1 MHNDQVT
8 GLLIWQK
15 KMKELKGGQMD
26 LPVQAI
32 ELLEEGRITID
43 THPDFIKGLA
53 TRALMDFAVTIYNAD
68 WLIIENSTDQPF
80 ITSDNPVAYFDRG
93 IVRETIRYIPISPRL
108 CLRITFDA
116 GDAPQRRYTPE
127 EMEELI
133 QGPPKGNVSRTS
145 FTKLGVKHINKVVVQ
160 CAEDLVFSPNQ
171 SSGIEALV
179 QKYSRWR
186 IEMDY
191 VEIPNEDE
199 NSLIQGSIMS
209 VREIENAAANN
220 G

>member
-1 MHNDQVT
+1 MKKIFRAIFFLWVIGLVPLMAQEKRDMPMKSGGMHDGSMMMGN
-8 GLLIWQK
+8 
-15 KMKELKGGQMD
+15 MKEMQGKMAEMHKGMNGMMKGQRMMKSD
-26 LPVQAI
+26 
-32 ELLEEGRITID
+32 EM
-43 THPDFIKGLA
+43 KG
-53 TRALMDFAVTIYNAD
+53 MGGMMG
-68 WLIIENSTDQPF
+68 SM
-80 ITSDNPVAYFDRG
+80 SG
-93 IVRETIRYIPISPRL
+93 IMGDMGHMM
-108 CLRITFDA
+108 DA
-116 GDAPQRRYTPE
+116 GKMTPE